1 MPARIHIVGAS
12 SSGTTTLGM
21 ALAARLGAAHL
32 DTDSFF
38 WEATDPLFT
47 AKRPEAE
54 RVALMEAALAGAEA
68 WVISGSLI
76 GWGDVFVPR
85 FDLVVFLHV
94 PHEVRM
100 ARLMARE
107 RERYGAAIEP
117 GGAMHAA
124 HLEFLAWAHDGVREC
139 PRLQRFV
146 QEDDVVFVDAADL
159 PDRVA
164 VEIVELRAA
173 VREIRLVHDVVA
185 VTHFLELLPA

>member
-1 MPARIHIVGAS
+1 MSARIHIVGAS
-12 SSGTTTLGM
+12 SSGTTTLGT

-38 WEATDPLFT
+38 WEATDPPFT
-47 AKRPEAE
+47 TKRPEAE
-54 RVALMEAALAGAEA
+54 RVAMMEAEVAGEPS

-124 HLEFLAWAHDGVREC
+124 HLEFLAWAQAYETPGFPGRSLERHRAWLAGLAC
-139 PRLQRFV
+139 PV
-146 QEDDVVFVDAADL
+146 
-159 PDRVA
+159 
-164 VEIVELRAA
+164 VEIAGTPSLDESVARVMAA
-173 VREIRLVHDVVA
+173 A
-185 VTHFLELLPA
+185 G

>member
-12 SSGTTTLGM
+12 SSGTTTLGT
-21 ALAARLGAAHL
+21 ALAARLEAAHL

-38 WEATDPLFT
+38 WEATDPPFT

-54 RVALMEAALAGAEA
+54 RVALMEAALAGADG

-85 FDLVVFLHV
+85 FDLVVFLRV

-100 ARLMARE
+100 ERLMARE
-107 RERYGAAIEP
+107 RARYGAAIEP

-124 HLEFLAWAHDGVREC
+124 HLEFLAWAQAYETPGFPGRSLERHRAWLAGLAC
-139 PRLQRFV
+139 PV
-146 QEDDVVFVDAADL
+146 
-159 PDRVA
+159 
-164 VEIVELRAA
+164 VEIAGTPSPDESVARVMAA
-173 VREIRLVHDVVA
+173 A
-185 VTHFLELLPA
+185 G